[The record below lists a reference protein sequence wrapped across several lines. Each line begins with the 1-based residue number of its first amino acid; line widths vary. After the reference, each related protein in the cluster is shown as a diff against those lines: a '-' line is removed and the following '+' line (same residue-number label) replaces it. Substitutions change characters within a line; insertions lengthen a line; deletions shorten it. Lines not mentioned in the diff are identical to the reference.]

1 MTVLDRFATGDLQQ
15 TLTELQQHIRRQPA
29 EAKHR
34 IFLFQLYCVLGDW
47 QKALNQL
54 NVLRDLDAST
64 LPMAQTYQEAIQCE
78 ALRAQVFAGQRAP
91 LLFGEPEQWLAWLIE
106 ALRLTAQ
113 GQHDQASALREQAL
127 EQAPATSGQLNDT
140 AFEWLADADPRFGP
154 VLEAIVNGRYYWIPL
169 HNIRQLQIE
178 PPTDLR
184 DLVWLPAQLTW
195 ANGGESVGLIPVR
208 YPGSESSSD
217 DAIRLARKTDWHTVN
232 ETTQL
237 GLGQRLF
244 ATESADHALLDTR
257 TLTFTTDATALE
269 SIATSDNN
277 G

>member
-1 MTVLDRFATGDLQQ
+1 MTVLDRFATGDLQN
-15 TLTELQQHIRRQPA
+15 TLAELQQQVRRQPA

-34 IFLFQLYCVLGDW
+34 IFLFQLYCVLGEW

-91 LLFGEPEQWLAWLIE
+91 LLFGEPEPWLAWLIE
-106 ALRLTAQ
+106 ALKLTAQ
-113 GQHDQASALREQAL
+113 GQHDQARALREQAL

-217 DAIRLARKTDWHTVN
+217 DAIRLARKTDWHSVN

-257 TLTFTTDATALE
+257 TFIFNTAE
-269 SIATSDNN
+269 SSVTSTVSSDN

>member
-1 MTVLDRFATGDLQQ
+1 MTVLDRFATGDLQS
-15 TLTELQQHIRRQPA
+15 TLAELQQQVRRQPA

-34 IFLFQLYCVLGDW
+34 IFLFQLYCVLGEW

-78 ALRAQVFAGQRAP
+78 ALRTQVFAGQRAP
-91 LLFGEPEQWLAWLIE
+91 LLFGEPEPWLAWLIE
-106 ALRLTAQ
+106 ALKLTAQ
-113 GQHDQASALREQAL
+113 EQHDQASALRDQAL
-127 EQAPATSGQLNDT
+127 EHAPATSGQLNDT

-217 DAIRLARKTDWHTVN
+217 DAIRLARKTDWHSVN
-232 ETTQL
+232 ATTQL

-257 TLTFTTDATALE
+257 TILFNTAENSVASTSTD
-269 SIATSDNN
+269 

>member
-29 EAKHR
+29 ETKHR
-34 IFLFQLYCVLGDW
+34 IFLFQLYCVLGEW

-169 HNIRQLQIE
+169 NNIRQLQIE
-178 PPTDLR
+178 APTDLR
-184 DLVWLPAQLTW
+184 DLVWLPAQFTW
-195 ANGGESVGLIPVR
+195 ANGGETVGLIPVR

-244 ATESADHALLDTR
+244 ATENADHALLDTR

-269 SIATSDNN
+269 SIVTSDNN

>member
-1 MTVLDRFATGDLQQ
+1 MTVLDRFATGDLQN
-15 TLTELQQHIRRQPA
+15 TLAELQQQVRRQPA

-34 IFLFQLYCVLGDW
+34 IFLFQLYCVLGEW

-91 LLFGEPEQWLAWLIE
+91 LLFGEPEPWLAWLIE
-106 ALRLTAQ
+106 ALKLTAQ

-217 DAIRLARKTDWHTVN
+217 DAIRLARKTDWHSVN

-257 TLTFTTDATALE
+257 TFIFNTAE
-269 SIATSDNN
+269 SSVTSTVSSDN